1 MLLLLLLLLLLSL
14 LSLPP
19 CVSCSND
26 KQQKTVLANNEKEYR
41 ACQMYMR
48 EVSQKNK
55 LLLDLR
61 NEKKLKEKELARHIT
76 NMSEELEDST
86 EELII
91 CRDQFEEAEQTRKK
105 ELRKLETDVL
115 SKQKKLKSIDSRLK
129 GLNVSRGEYQGAVQS
144 SNQHVKEH
152 TALRDQ
158 MIDQYNLPPLSGVD
172 LDR

>member
-1 MLLLLLLLLLLSL
+1 MLLVLLI
-14 LSLPP
+14 PP

-26 KQQKTVLANNEKEYR
+26 KQQKTVLANNEKEYQACRTYMQLVTQKR
-41 ACQMYMR
+41 AVLM
-48 EVSQKNK
+48 
-55 LLLDLR
+55 DLR
-61 NEKKLKEKELARHIT
+61 NEAKLKKKEVARHIT
-76 NMSEELEDST
+76 NLSEELEDSM
-86 EELII
+86 EDLIK
-91 CRDQFEEAEQTRKK
+91 CRDQFEETEQTRKK
-105 ELRKLETDVL
+105 ELRKMETDVL